1 MATTDTDDR
10 FLQELKEILIEDYF
24 ALAAEGDEL
33 ASEIDPSQSFVTVKV
48 TSQGKRRWTEG
59 FEVIT
64 KLPDGRFFRWEYEEG
79 NTENQDNTGPAEYGD
94 PELTEVFEHKKV
106 TVVYE
111 YTTEEV

>member
-1 MATTDTDDR
+1 MATTEADDR
-10 FLQELKEILIEDYF
+10 FLQELKEILTEDYF
-24 ALAAEGDEL
+24 ALKYEGDEL
-33 ASEIDPSQSFVTVKV
+33 ESEIDPEKSFVTVKL

-64 KLPDGRFFRWEYEEG
+64 KLPDGRFFRWEFEEG
-79 NTENQDNTGPAEYGD
+79 NTEDQENIGPSEYGE